1 MNTRAAAA
9 QILSSCQRQYFNY
22 EQKIADTADRL
33 HFSQKDRDFLYILVK
48 GVILYRDYLDHV
60 IGMILKSPIKRL
72 ENIVLNLLR
81 VGTFQHLILE
91 TPLYATTNETVRAA
105 KDLNKFRAVG
115 LINAALRHLPS
126 KEELEIHFRQ
136 LPENESLAIRYSH
149 PQWLIDRWISE
160 YGQKN
165 TEQIA
170 EFNNSYQEIY
180 FRHNPVRISWENLQ
194 DRLLEE
200 KYSIDIASSEP
211 VTFFSVDK
219 PGVLLKS
226 DMFKRGFLSVQDIS
240 QSPAVRLLNPKSG
253 ETIVDAC
260 AAPGGKT
267 GFIAQLAGASGKIH
281 AYDISQGKVRLL
293 KNEIFRLGIDFVN
306 YGVADARTNSFP
318 MADKIL
324 LDVPCSGTGVLARR
338 ADLRWNRK
346 REDIEKLLD
355 IQRQI
360 LANTAHY
367 CKPGGIIVYSTCSIE
382 PEENWSNIEWFLQ
395 SHPVFKIES
404 ADRFIENKW
413 CNKNGTVAI
422 LPHVHRQTGSFAVR
436 LVNKG

>member
-1 MNTRAAAA
+1 
-9 QILSSCQRQYFNY
+9 
-22 EQKIADTADRL
+22 
-33 HFSQKDRDFLYILVK
+33 
-48 GVILYRDYLDHV
+48 
-60 IGMILKSPIKRL
+60 
-72 ENIVLNLLR
+72 
-81 VGTFQHLILE
+81 
-91 TPLYATTNETVRAA
+91 
-105 KDLNKFRAVG
+105 
-115 LINAALRHLPS
+115 
-126 KEELEIHFRQ
+126 
-136 LPENESLAIRYSH
+136 
-149 PQWLIDRWISE
+149 LIDRWISE

-165 TEQIA
+165 TEQIVK
-170 EFNNSYQEIY
+170 FNNIYQKIY
-180 FRHNPVRISWENLQ
+180 FRHNPIRISGENLQ
-194 DRLLEE
+194 DRLLEK
-200 KYSIDIASSEP
+200 KYSIDIACSNS
-211 VTFFSVDK
+211 VIFFYVDK

-226 DMFKRGFLSVQDIS
+226 DIFRRGFISVQDIS
-240 QSPAVRLLNPKSG
+240 QSLAVRLLDPKSG

-267 GFIAQLAGASGKIH
+267 GFIAQLTGSSGNIH

-306 YGVADARTNSFP
+306 YGVADARTDSFP

-360 LANTAHY
+360 LANMAHY

-382 PEENWSNIEWFLQ
+382 PEENWSNIEWFMH
-395 SHPVFKIES
+395 SYPAFKIES
-404 ADRFIENKW
+404 ADLFIEKKW
-413 CNKNGTVAI
+413 CNENGAIAI

-436 LVNKG
+436 LINKG

>member
-9 QILSSCQRQYFNY
+9 QILSSFQRQYFNY

-33 HFSQKDRDFLYILVK
+33 CFSQKDRDFLYILVK
-48 GVILYRDYLDHV
+48 GVILYREYLDHV
-60 IGMILKSPIKRL
+60 IRMILKSPIKRL
-72 ENIVLNLLR
+72 EKVVLNLLR

-91 TPLYATTNETVRAA
+91 APLYATTNETVRAA

-136 LPENESLAIRYSH
+136 LPVNESLAIRYSH

-165 TEQIA
+165 TERIA

-180 FRHNPVRISWENLQ
+180 FRHNPVRIAWKNLQ

-211 VTFFSVDK
+211 VTFFNVDK

-226 DMFKRGFLSVQDIS
+226 DIFKTGFLSVQDIS
-240 QSPAVRLLNPKSG
+240 QSLAVRLLDPKSG
-253 ETIVDAC
+253 ETIIDAC

-267 GFIAQLAGASGKIH
+267 GFIAQLAGSSGKIY
-281 AYDISQGKVRLL
+281 AYDISQEKVRLL

-306 YGVADARTNSFP
+306 YGVADARTDSFP
-318 MADKIL
+318 VADKIL

-360 LANTAHY
+360 LVNMVQY
-367 CKPGGIIVYSTCSIE
+367 CKPGGIVVYSTCSIE

-395 SHPVFKIES
+395 SHPAFKIES
-404 ADRFIENKW
+404 ADRFIEKKW
-413 CNKNGTVAI
+413 CNENGTVAI

>member
-1 MNTRAAAA
+1 VNTRAAAA

-33 HFSQKDRDFLYILVK
+33 SFSQKDRDFLYILVK

-60 IGMILKSPIKRL
+60 IMMILKSPIKRL
-72 ENIVLNLLR
+72 EKIVLNLLR

-136 LPENESLAIRYSH
+136 LPVNEFLAIRYSH

-165 TEQIA
+165 TERIA
-170 EFNNSYQEIY
+170 EFNNIYQEIY

-194 DRLLEE
+194 DRLIEE
-200 KYSIDIASSEP
+200 KYSIDIASSDP
-211 VTFFSVDK
+211 ITFFSVDK

-240 QSPAVRLLNPKSG
+240 QSLAARLLDPKSG
-253 ETIVDAC
+253 ETIIDVC

-267 GFIAQLAGASGKIH
+267 GFIAQLAGSSGKIY
-281 AYDISQGKVRLL
+281 AYDISPVKVRLL
-293 KNEIFRLGIDFVN
+293 KNEIFCLGIDFVN
-306 YGVADARTNSFP
+306 YGVADARTDSFP

-346 REDIEKLLD
+346 REDIEKLFD

-360 LANTAHY
+360 LANVVHY
-367 CKPGGIIVYSTCSIE
+367 CKPGGIFVYSTCSIE
-382 PEENWSNIEWFLQ
+382 PEENWSNIEWFLR
-395 SHPVFKIES
+395 SHPAFKRESAERYIES
-404 ADRFIENKW
+404 KW
-413 CNKNGTVAI
+413 CNENGTVAI

-436 LVNKG
+436 LANKG

>member
-33 HFSQKDRDFLYILVK
+33 RFSQKDRDFLYILVK

-60 IGMILKSPIKRL
+60 IRMILKSPIKRL
-72 ENIVLNLLR
+72 EKIVLNLLR

-91 TPLYATTNETVRAA
+91 TPLYAATNETVRAA

-126 KEELEIHFRQ
+126 KEELETHFRQ
-136 LPENESLAIRYSH
+136 LPESESLAIRYSH

-160 YGQKN
+160 YGRQN
-165 TEQIA
+165 TERIA

-180 FRHNPVRISWENLQ
+180 FRHNPVRIAWENLQ

-200 KYSIDIASSEP
+200 KYSIDIASSDP
-211 VTFFSVDK
+211 ISFFTVDK

-240 QSPAVRLLNPKSG
+240 QSPAVRLLDPKSG
-253 ETIVDAC
+253 ETIIDAC

-267 GFIAQLAGASGKIH
+267 GFIAQLTGASGKIH

-306 YGVADARTNSFP
+306 YGVADARTDSFP
-318 MADKIL
+318 MVDKIL

-355 IQRQI
+355 TQRQI
-360 LANTAHY
+360 LANMVHY
-367 CKPGGIIVYSTCSIE
+367 CKLGGIIVYSTCSIE
-382 PEENWSNIEWFLQ
+382 PEENWSNIEWFLR

-404 ADRFIENKW
+404 ADRFIEKKW
-413 CNKNGTVAI
+413 CNENGAVTI